1 MKSGIWNYNAANSD
15 FRSLS
20 LGATLYN
27 GAEPIQII
35 IYLRRMYR
43 SGGWGSGAIV
53 TLMDNLNFWF

>member
-15 FRSLS
+15 FRSLR

-35 IYLRRMYR
+35 IYVGCIGPEDVGVVQLSR
-43 SGGWGSGAIV
+43 
-53 TLMDNLNFWF
+53 